1 MKTLFEQ
8 IVDEFLIEQEQPEAE
23 KNVQTEHSVYT
34 PEQQKFLAR
43 FGELGATH
51 LGILYSDTPE
61 GRQEFIN
68 RSGMDF
74 NCTPYVLTSL
84 EQGGIISIIP
94 YGGKSRDTDFTIQLN
109 IDLDDVKGF
118 TSGLEKG
125 DKEDATGA
133 AEPTDTSVGGGGGGF
148 SAPPMDLGG
157 EPPAED
163 LGGDVGG
170 APGGEGAPIEG
181 GEEPVE
187 GGDEGGEEPEPLD
200 IPDEGPTESFRKDG
214 DLLLEMAIPGVYSYR
229 NILIESVRSTK
240 RVVEQK
246 NKRKASIYANASRV
260 LKRLP
265 TGYIHFLEKIIG
277 ILAKKTYND
286 LEREHL
292 VADILD
298 NLAYN
303 FGLTP
308 YQILKAYVY
317 YKNQNRL
324 KNVIKK

>member
-8 IVDEFLIEQEQPEAE
+8 IVDEFLVEQNQSEQE
-23 KNVQTEHSVYT
+23 NVIYT

-61 GRQEFIN
+61 GRQEFVN

-74 NCTPYVLTSL
+74 GATPDVINSL
-84 EQGGIISIIP
+84 EQGGIISIVP
-94 YGGKSRDTDFTIQLN
+94 YGGKSRDTDYTIQLN
-109 IDLDDVKGF
+109 IDINDVKGF
-118 TSGLEKG
+118 SSGLEKG
-125 DKEDATGA
+125 GKEDATGA
-133 AEPTDTSVGGGGGGF
+133 AEPTDTSAGGGGGGGGF

-163 LGGDVGG
+163 LGGDV
-170 APGGEGAPIEG
+170 EGAAGEEGPPIETGEEGAEPAEG
-181 GEEPVE
+181 GE
-187 GGDEGGEEPEPLD
+187 EEPEPLD
-200 IPDEGPTESFRKDG
+200 IPDEGPSESFRKDG
-214 DLLLEMAIPGVYSYR
+214 ELLLETIIPGVYNYKS
-229 NILIESVRSTK
+229 ILIETAASTK
-240 RVVEQK
+240 IVIEQSK
-246 NKRKASIYANASRV
+246 RRKASVYANASRV

-265 TGYIHFLEKIIG
+265 AGYIHYLEKIIG

-308 YQILKAYVY
+308 YQILKSYVY